1 MKALVLLA
9 VAAATAVVLWV
20 SAAGAAQNSSGG
32 PLAKGVAVTK
42 GHIPLS
48 KTSGTLPRSL
58 KGVPSKGN
66 YAFLLKLKAE
76 PTGMAYNAFRYAGK
90 SAASTAAKNQLATVH
105 TAQRNVVS
113 ALPSGSHVLYE
124 THAALAGVAVYT
136 KVANLAALQR
146 ISGVEKIYPIA
157 PKTPSNSYA
166 VHLQKAPQVWQTY
179 GDTGA
184 NSTVAIIDTGIDYTH
199 ADFGGPGTVNA
210 YNTALANDT
219 ADPTYPDPSKVIGG
233 HDFAGDDYDADPQ
246 DPGFDPTPAP
256 DNNPL
261 DCNSHGTHV
270 AGIIAGYGE
279 NTGRLHVHGWLQ
291 RARRTRRRHLPVAVQ
306 DRARDGSGREDHLLQ
321 GLRLR
326 GQHRRGRRGA
336 RPRGRPEQRRQHGRS
351 RRRGQHVARLR
362 LRLVAG
368 RRLGPLERRLGT
380 RDQRRRGGRQRRRPL
395 RHRRIARRR
404 HARHRRGRERRR
416 LQPDRHAARH
426 RQRHRHT
433 TYGAQRSVA
442 YDWANDP
449 DISGSV
455 VEITDA
461 TDVNNATRTAA
472 IRSTRT

>member
-32 PLAKGVAVTK
+32 PLAKGVAVTT

-58 KGVPSKGN
+58 KGVPSKGS

-105 TAQRNVVS
+105 TAQRNVVA
-113 ALPSGSHVLYE
+113 ALPSSSHVLYE

-179 GDTGA
+179 GDTGE

-199 ADFGGPGTVNA
+199 ADFGGPGTANA

-219 ADPTYPDPSKVIGG
+219 TPIPLPDSFDPTKFIGG

-279 NTGRLHVHGWLQ
+279 NQDGSTYTV
-291 RARRTRRRHLPVAVQ
+291 ATTRSADSTPALPVAVQ

-336 RPRGRPEQRRQHGRS
+336 RPRGRPEQRRQHGRP

-362 LRLVAG
+362 FRLAAG
-368 RRLGPLERRLGT
+368 RRLGRSRTPTRRSASASSW
-380 RDQRRRGGRQRRRPL
+380 RP
-395 RHRRIARRR
+395 AT
-404 HARHRRGRERRR
+404 AATSTTS
-416 LQPDRHAARH
+416 AARPATP
-426 RQRHRHT
+426 R
-433 TYGAQRSVA
+433 ASSVWPRA
-442 YDWANDP
+442 
-449 DISGSV
+449 S
-455 VEITDA
+455 
-461 TDVNNATRTAA
+461 TRTT
-472 IRSTRT
+472 RSTRCTPTVNGGDPRRYGASALSPTTGRTIRTSPAASSR